1 MSIHGS
7 TWIVALSASAVI
19 AQSVA
24 AQSACTGRACE
35 ARPAAPAATAMVEIR
50 STIEG
55 EDVVRTARRY
65 LGVPYVLGGT
75 TPKAFDCSGFVRWV
89 FAQHGIQLPR
99 TARQQAG
106 LGEAPR
112 AGEALQPGDLL
123 FFYGGN
129 GSQHIAMYVGRD
141 TIIHASSRSKRVKLD
156 RFSGKYNP
164 NSSWF
169 GERLIATRRILP
181 AEGVFYLP
189 TTTSVTPP
197 RALASSD
204 IEAASASTPAIG
216 Q

>member
-1 MSIHGS
+1 MSIHS
-7 TWIVALSASAVI
+7 TRWIVSVSACFVLAGSASA
-19 AQSVA
+19 QQRCDA
-24 AQSACTGRACE
+24 AGPCE
-35 ARPAAPAATAMVEIR
+35 TAAPARPVPLEIR

-89 FAQHGIQLPR
+89 FAQHGIAMPR

-112 AGEALQPGDLL
+112 AGEPLQPGDLL
-123 FFYGGN
+123 FFHGGN
-129 GSQHIAMYVGRD
+129 GAQHIAMYVGRD
-141 TIIHASSRSKRVKLD
+141 TIIHASSRSRRVKLD

-169 GERLIATRRILP
+169 GERLIAVRRILP
-181 AEGVFYLP
+181 AEGVYYLP
-189 TTTSVTPP
+189 TARSTPTTGVV
-197 RALASSD
+197 ASS
-204 IEAASASTPAIG
+204 ASSEELSSRSPTVR